1 MQPLTVLLA
10 DDSLAVREGY
20 RYLLQGDSGIV
31 IVGEA
36 RNGEAAVT
44 LANEL
49 APAVILMDMDLPLLD
64 GVAATKQILGALP
77 RTTVVMLAETLDDA
91 QVRRARSAGAA
102 GCLAKHTTAE
112 ALSQA
117 IREAAAG
124 RSRLPSLGGH
134 AEQRGEPKLD
144 RGAQSQLP
152 EDSSAMPEARA
163 SEAPRPA
170 TPPPPPGIRRIVV
183 IENNPSD
190 IDAMDRALRDAGLA
204 FSRAAVTSRDAFEA
218 ELKDQPPDLILSNY
232 SIPGFDGPQALA
244 IAKAMAPEIPFIF
257 VTGVLGEE
265 VGIELLKQGATDC
278 VLKTHLARLGPSAL
292 RALHE
297 ARERRER
304 EHTEEKLISSHDQL
318 RALTNHLQSVREE
331 ERTRIARQVHD
342 ELGQALTC
350 LKLDLSW
357 LARKTPGARG
367 VQRKIKQMS
376 ADIDATIAT
385 VRGIATE
392 LRPGVLDSLG
402 LAAAIEWQS
411 GDFQQRTGIPCK
423 VSIDAI
429 EPPPDPGLSTV
440 FFRIFQEILTN
451 IIRHAKATQVEV
463 RVKQAEGFLVLTVR
477 DHGRGISEHEINSRA
492 IGLVGMKER
501 ISQVGGEIFFF
512 GLPSQ
517 GTTVTVRV
525 PLAASAT
532 AAAKE

>member
-1 MQPLTVLLA
+1 MQPITVLLA

-20 RYLLQGDSGIV
+20 RYLLKGEAGIV
-31 IVGEA
+31 VIGEA
-36 RNGEAAVT
+36 RNGHAAVA

-49 APAVILMDMDLPLLD
+49 APAVVLMDMGIPLLD
-64 GVAATKQILGALP
+64 GLAAARQILGVLP
-77 RTTVVMLAETLDDA
+77 RTRVVMLAEAPDDA
-91 QVRRARSAGAA
+91 QVSRALSAGAA

-117 IREAAAG
+117 IREVA
-124 RSRLPSLGGH
+124 
-134 AEQRGEPKLD
+134 AEQRVAHELD
-144 RGAQSQLP
+144 RGAPFQLL
-152 EDSSAMPEARA
+152 EDLSAIQENRD
-163 SEAPRPA
+163 SEAPRPRV
-170 TPPPPPGIRRIVV
+170 PPPLVGVRRIVV
-183 IENNPSD
+183 IENNPSA
-190 IDAMDRALRDAGLA
+190 IDALDQELREAGLA
-204 FSRAAVTSRDAFEA
+204 FSLAAVGSRDAFEA
-218 ELKDQPPDLILSNY
+218 ELKDRPPDLIFSDY
-232 SIPGFDGPQALA
+232 SIPGFEGPQALA
-244 IAKAMAPEIPFIF
+244 LAKKMAPEIPFIF

-292 RALHE
+292 RALRE
-297 ARERRER
+297 AQERRER
-304 EHTEEKLISSHDQL
+304 EHAEEKLLNSHDQL

-342 ELGQALTC
+342 ELGQALSC

-357 LARKTPGARG
+357 LARKVPGART

-376 ADIDATIAT
+376 ADIDATIVT

-411 GDFQQRTGIPCK
+411 GDFQQRTGVPCQ

-429 EPPPDPGLSTV
+429 EPPLDPALSTAC
-440 FFRIFQEILTN
+440 FRIFQEILTN
-451 IIRHAKATQVEV
+451 IMRHAKATQVEV

-492 IGLVGMKER
+492 LGLVGMKER
-501 ISQVGGEIFFF
+501 ATQVGGEIFFF

-517 GTTVTVRV
+517 GTTVTLRV
-525 PLAASAT
+525 PLPAVAGAGGAAG
-532 AAAKE
+532 